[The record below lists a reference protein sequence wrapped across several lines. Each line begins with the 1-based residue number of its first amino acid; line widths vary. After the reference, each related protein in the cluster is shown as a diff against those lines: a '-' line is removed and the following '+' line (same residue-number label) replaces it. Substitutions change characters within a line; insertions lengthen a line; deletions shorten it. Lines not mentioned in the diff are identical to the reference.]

1 MHILTSAS
9 RALLA
14 CGVHMPGRPA
24 FRTSRPATRS
34 ARRKCGTFLGAM
46 SGKVDRGVFL
56 TTSTFTQA
64 AERELEGRGVR
75 VVLIKGEE
83 LVDLMV
89 EHGVGVEPIK
99 VATIHRINED
109 FFDEL

>member
-1 MHILTSAS
+1 MPRGRSW
-9 RALLA
+9 RAGA
-14 CGVHMPGRPA
+14 HAGK
-24 FRTSRPATRS
+24 
-34 ARRKCGTFLGAM
+34 ARVQGERARNTLGAAELRNFLGAM
-46 SGKVDRGVFL
+46 SRKADRGVFL

-75 VVLIKGEE
+75 VVLIKGEK
-83 LVDLMV
+83 LLDLMI